1 MSVWYIRSPATD
13 MVGFETQLMSDSKV
27 FILSIAIGMI
37 IEPPLTVAP
46 SNNSTLIGA
55 VSDEIAIGL
64 KIIPLVSLVPASVIE
79 ADAASVII

>member
-1 MSVWYIRSPATD
+1 MN
-13 MVGFETQLMSDSKV
+13 
-27 FILSIAIGMI
+27 

>member
-1 MSVWYIRSPATD
+1 
-13 MVGFETQLMSDSKV
+13 MVGVETQLMSDSRE
-27 FILSIAIGMI
+27 FIRSIAIGVI

-46 SNNSTLIGA
+46 SNNSILIGA